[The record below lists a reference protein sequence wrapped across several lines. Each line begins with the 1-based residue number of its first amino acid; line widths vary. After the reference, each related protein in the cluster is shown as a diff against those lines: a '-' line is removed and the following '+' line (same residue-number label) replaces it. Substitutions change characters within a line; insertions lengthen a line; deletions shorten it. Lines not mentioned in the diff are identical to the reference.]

1 MNESPDSL
9 KKTNETLRTAL
20 AESALA
26 EQERMEY
33 VTQVTRNVRI
43 PLNTIT
49 GMTAIARESLDKP
62 DKIVDCLEKIDI
74 ASQQLLSIIDE
85 VTDMTELNE
94 RAMLLNEAPFS
105 LGRLLFRTISLFVEK
120 AREKDITLRMV
131 SRDVRS
137 EALTGDYE
145 RIGQLLG
152 NLLANA
158 VSFTLPGGHVT
169 VTFTEIPSEAEGYAS
184 FEIAIEDD
192 GIGMSAEFLGRMYNP
207 FHRADDSRI
216 AREQGVGL
224 GLPIAMRLARMMSG
238 DIRATSEPESGSTF
252 TVSLQLRCNE
262 EIPPENSFPASRFLI
277 IAPSAAEGGEVAAL
291 LAEQGLEADTLTY
304 DDEYWNKIGG
314 DYLALIIVWG
324 PLGRLAPDYRGYHLA
339 TAIKEKYGTEA
350 PPLVIITNWWE
361 SSREMV
367 FVDSIANIATRP
379 LSWRKLAPVLARVC
393 PESLMPQR
401 GEEHEVILAG
411 KRLLVAEDNEL
422 NAEVIKETLE
432 GQGIVVEVVENGIKA
447 IDALLAHGEHYFDC
461 ILMDVKMPVMNG
473 YTTTQRIRGSKR
485 KDIAQ
490 IPVIA
495 MTADAYSI
503 DVRCAKNAGMN
514 AHVAKPF
521 NIEELLAI
529 LRELL

>member
-1 MNESPDSL
+1 MKHSQDSL
-9 KKTNETLRTAL
+9 KKANETLRNAL
-20 AESALA
+20 AETTLA

-43 PLNTIT
+43 PLSTIT
-49 GMTAIARESLDKP
+49 GMSAIARENLENP
-62 DKIVDCLEKIDI
+62 DKLLGCLEKIEL
-74 ASQQLLSIIDE
+74 ASQQLLSIINE

-105 LGRLLFRTISLFVEK
+105 LGRLLWRTVSLFVEK
-120 AREKDITLRMV
+120 AHEKNITLRLV
-131 SRDVRS
+131 TRNVRS

-152 NLLANA
+152 NLIANA
-158 VSFTLPGGHVT
+158 VNFTLSGGHVT
-169 VTFTEIPSEAEGYAS
+169 VTLTEIPTEAEGYAS
-184 FEIAIEDD
+184 FEIMIADD

-238 DIRATSEPESGSTF
+238 DIRAVSEPESGSTF
-252 TVSLQLRCNE
+252 TVSLQFRCNE
-262 EIPPENSFPASRFLI
+262 VVPEKTPFPEARFLI
-277 IAPSAAEGGEVAAL
+277 VAPSLEEGGEVAAL
-291 LAEQGLEADTLTY
+291 LTEQGIESDTITY
-304 DDEYWNKIGG
+304 EDDYRDKVGG
-314 DYLALIIVWG
+314 GYLAFIIVWG
-324 PLGRLAPDYRGYHLA
+324 PPDHIPPDYRGYRLA
-339 TAIKEKYGTEA
+339 TAIKEEYGEEV
-350 PPLVIITNWWE
+350 PPLLLLTNWWE
-361 SSREMV
+361 SSKEMV
-367 FVDSIANIATRP
+367 FAKNIANIATKP
-379 LSWRKLAPVLARVC
+379 LSWAKLAPVLSRVC
-393 PESLMPQR
+393 PESLMSPKDKVPD
-401 GEEHEVILAG
+401 VILVG
-411 KRLLVAEDNEL
+411 KRILVAEDNEL

-432 GQGIVVEVVENGIKA
+432 GQGIVVEVAENGIKVL
-447 IDALLAHGEHYFDC
+447 DALLSHGEHYFDC

-490 IPVIA
+490 IPVVA

-503 DVRCAKNAGMN
+503 DIRCAKNAGMN

-521 NIEELLAI
+521 NIEELLTI